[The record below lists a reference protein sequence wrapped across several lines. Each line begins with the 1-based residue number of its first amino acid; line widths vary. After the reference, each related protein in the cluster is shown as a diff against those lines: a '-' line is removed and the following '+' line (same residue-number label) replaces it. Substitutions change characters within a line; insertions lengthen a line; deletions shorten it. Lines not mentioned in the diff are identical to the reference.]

1 MTGHPGPWLPSCVF
15 PGWDRLL
22 VNPLPQLPKRLCT
35 LSSTL
40 LEQVT
45 SVQASGA
52 SSTHGLQEVLATLWS
67 RNTISPFPIWG
78 LLRITCGW
86 LAPPLTCGRLALPL
100 TCVSQ
105 VTHYAA
111 SSLLLGRCAGMT
123 GAALLAGILLLYRT

>member
-22 VNPLPQLPKRLCT
+22 VNPLPQLPKLLCT

-86 LAPPLTCGRLALPL
+86 LAPPLTC
-100 TCVSQ
+100 VSQ